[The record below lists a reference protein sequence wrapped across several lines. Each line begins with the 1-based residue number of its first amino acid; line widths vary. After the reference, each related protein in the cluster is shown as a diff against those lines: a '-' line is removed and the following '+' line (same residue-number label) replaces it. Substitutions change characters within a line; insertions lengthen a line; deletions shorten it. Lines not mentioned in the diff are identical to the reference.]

1 MGDKRL
7 GTRRLGV
14 RRLAAVA
21 VAILAMLLL
30 AAITYAQDVQT
41 AQGTGIIEGRVLNG
55 TSGGPEIGA
64 GITVT
69 LHILQGETEA
79 GSLET
84 VTDAGGSF
92 RFEGLDTNPD
102 LEYWP
107 EAVYLD
113 VAYDNKDPYQFT
125 AGETTID
132 AVLVVYETT
141 DDDSAVRLDS
151 AHFIMESFGQVLRIS
166 EIHLYGNSGD
176 RTFIGNREEAGRRTT
191 LFVPLPQ
198 NAVGLAFEQEPAT
211 DRFVEVEGGFLDTAP
226 VPPGQETALVFFSY
240 HLVVTGDT
248 IPLERSFAYPVGTL
262 NILVAQPGLTLQ
274 SDQLQAMGPQ
284 SFQGQEYDFFAI
296 QGLAADTPLA
306 MQLSPAADVAADT
319 GMPGTLSGD
328 DLTAAGGAA
337 GGNQEILR
345 LLGFALAGLAIVAVG
360 IYALSARRPAAGMAA
375 IPDLTVH
382 ARSRHLLAELADLE
396 EAYESGQI
404 DDASYERERATKYE
418 ALKS

>member
-1 MGDKRL
+1 MGDSRL
-7 GTRRLGV
+7 GMTKLGV
-14 RRLAAVA
+14 RCLAAVS
-21 VAILAMLLL
+21 VAILTMLLL
-30 AAITYAQDVQT
+30 AAIAHAQDVQT
-41 AQGTGIIEGRVLNG
+41 PQGAGVIEGRVLNG

-64 GITVT
+64 RITVT

-84 VTDAGGSF
+84 VTDAGGNF

-113 VAYDNKDPYQFT
+113 VPYDNKDPYQFKE
-125 AGETTID
+125 GEVAIN

-141 DDDSAVRLDS
+141 DDDSAVRLGS
-151 AHFIMESFGQVLRIS
+151 AHFIMESFGQVLRVS

-176 RTFIGNREEAGRRTT
+176 RTFIGNREEAGRRAT
-191 LFVPLPQ
+191 LFVPLPE
-198 NAVGLAFEQEPAT
+198 NAVGLAFEQEPSPE
-211 DRFVEVEGGFLDTAP
+211 RFVEVEGGFLDTAP
-226 VPPGQETALVFFSY
+226 VPPGQETALIFFSY

-248 IPLERSFAYPVGTL
+248 MPLERSFAYPVDTL

-274 SDQLQAMGPQ
+274 SDQLQTMGQQ
-284 SFQGQEYDFFAI
+284 SFQGQQYDFFAI
-296 QGLAADTPLA
+296 QGLAADMPLA
-306 MQLSPAADVAADT
+306 MQLSPVGDVAADT
-319 GMPGTLSGD
+319 GMPGSLSGN
-328 DLTAAGGAA
+328 DLTAASGTV
-337 GGNQEILR
+337 GGNQET
-345 LLGFALAGLAIVAVG
+345 LLWFGFALAGLAIVAVS
-360 IYALSARRPAAGMAA
+360 IYALSVRRPAAETAA

-382 ARSRHLLAELADLE
+382 AGSRRLLIELADLE

-404 DDASYERERATKYE
+404 DDASYERERAAKYE